1 MRRIIP
7 LNKGFLATEAVYSV
21 YCAQSIP
28 VAVIYIVMD
37 CAQPSRLP
45 FALFN
50 GLLLPAVVD
59 DLNPPALI
67 FTQYRILFST
77 QIGYEVKHY
86 IRSHF
91 PFFFPRRSPAT
102 AGSAWQAEIAGLMG
116 IY

>member
-1 MRRIIP
+1 MPVRATARRIIP

-50 GLLLPAVVD
+50 GLLLPAVV
-59 DLNPPALI
+59 
-67 FTQYRILFST
+67 
-77 QIGYEVKHY
+77 
-86 IRSHF
+86 
-91 PFFFPRRSPAT
+91 
-102 AGSAWQAEIAGLMG
+102 GLCPYLAAQMAPLAAQT
-116 IY
+116 